1 MNRRGF
7 VRRRIV
13 SFVMLF
19 GAGVTTVLA
28 IVPLISTLAFVI
40 GKGLPALNLDLF
52 TQLPAPVGEPGG
64 GIAQSIVGSFIV
76 LGLAALIGV
85 PVGVG
90 AGVYLA
96 EFGQN
101 RLGGVIRFMSDVLTG
116 IPSIIVGIFVYVMI
130 VVTMRSF
137 SALAGGAALAVIMI
151 PVIARTTEEM
161 VRLVPMSLR
170 EAGLALGVPYWRVVM
185 DIVLR
190 SARGGIIT
198 GVMLSVARAAGETAP
213 LLFTAGISAYWPSG
227 LVEPIDTM
235 PVRIFTYAV
244 SPYDDWHAKAWAG
257 ALVLVSLVLLLSILA
272 RLFTRGRIV
281 VWRR

>member
-1 MNRRGF
+1 
-7 VRRRIV
+7 
-13 SFVMLF
+13 MLF
-19 GAGVTTVLA
+19 GAGATTVVA
-28 IVPLISTLAFVI
+28 IVPLISTLAFVV
-40 GKGLPALNLDLF
+40 GKGLPALNLTLF
-52 TQLPAPVGEPGG
+52 TRLPAPVGEPGG
-64 GIAQSIVGSFIV
+64 GIAHSIVGSFIV
-76 LGLAALIGV
+76 LGLAGLIGI

-96 EFGQN
+96 EFGRN
-101 RLGGVIRFMSDVLTG
+101 RLGGAIRFMSDVLTG
-116 IPSIIVGIFVYVMI
+116 IPSIIVGIFVYVVM

-137 SALAGGAALAVIMI
+137 SALAGGVALAVIMI
-151 PVIARTTEEM
+151 PVVARTTEEI

-170 EAGLALGVPYWRVVM
+170 EAGLALGVPYWRVVL

-213 LLFTAGISAYWPSG
+213 LLFTAGMNTYWPSG
-227 LVEPIDTM
+227 LIAPIDTI

-244 SPYDDWHAKAWAG
+244 SPYDDWHAQAWAG
-257 ALVLVSLVLLLSILA
+257 ALLLVSMVLALSILA